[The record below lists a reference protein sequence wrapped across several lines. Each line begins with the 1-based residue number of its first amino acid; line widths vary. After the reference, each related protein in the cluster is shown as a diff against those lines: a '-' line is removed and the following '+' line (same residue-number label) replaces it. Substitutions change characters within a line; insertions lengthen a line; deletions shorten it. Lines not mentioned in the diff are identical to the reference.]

1 MLRFFLILLCCLVF
15 DINSA
20 KAKMPIYDASDYYYQ
35 CLEVNR
41 DPEACAKQDN
51 SRILNDIK
59 KQYRVILTSPN
70 LVGWHDNITENTN
83 TMRDMYESWTA
94 YRTRLCS
101 LSHKSAQY
109 LEKLIPEKIS
119 CTMYYEQHHQ
129 DHLDKVIRLLTK
141 QVPENKMQFGYLYIE
156 EHDNKY
162 AECRKNKES
171 GCIEAEL
178 LRTTKDIKN
187 LYKTMSEDEY
197 LGKWNNGPDLKNGNF
212 RDLYDSWIA
221 YRNRLCSLSVWAYK
235 VGYGPKAMSSD
246 YCLLYFNI
254 ENFDALKN
262 ILVSAHST
270 LDEEM
275 VTDDDDGGDAEGKT
289 IQPLQRRFDAPND
302 DEDLSDDSEAKPE
315 ETNSEK
321 ELPKKNLNVPT
332 WAR

>member
-1 MLRFFLILLCCLVF
+1 MLRFFFVFLCCLVYN
-15 DINSA
+15 INDSV
-20 KAKMPIYDASDYYYQ
+20 AKMPIYDASDYYYQ

-41 DPEACAKQDN
+41 DPEGCAKQDN

-59 KQYRVILTSPN
+59 KQYRAILTNPN
-70 LVGWHDNITENTN
+70 LVNWHDNITQNTE

-129 DHLDKVIRLLTK
+129 DHLDKVLALLNK
-141 QVPENKMQFGYLYIE
+141 QAPQNKMQFGYLYID
-156 EHDNKY
+156 EHDEKY
-162 AECRKNKES
+162 EECRKNKEED
-171 GCIEAEL
+171 CIRAEL
-178 LRTTKDIKN
+178 IRTTKDIKN
-187 LYKTMSEDEY
+187 IYKTMSEDEY

-221 YRNRLCSLSVWAYK
+221 YRNRLCSLSVWAYE
-235 VGYGPKAMSSD
+235 VGYGKNAMSSD

-254 ENFDALKN
+254 ENLDALKN

-275 VTDDDDGGDAEGKT
+275 VTDDDDGGAAEGKT
-289 IQPLQRRFDAPND
+289 IQPLQRKFDTPSA
-302 DEDLSDDSEAKPE
+302 DEDLSGSSEAQTKE
-315 ETNSEK
+315 DSSEK
-321 ELPKKNLNVPT
+321 KSPQKNLNVPI
-332 WAR
+332 WAK